1 MAEFPFEITLETR
14 FRDVDSMGHVN
25 NAVYVTYLEQA
36 RVVFLQ
42 EIAGLDTRASGIVIA
57 DLSIDYRRPIDLG
70 ETVTVGLRV
79 DAVGTSSIEQA
90 YEIRADGDLA
100 ATARA
105 TTVHVD
111 RESGESVPIP
121 EEWRERIERYRAQ

>member
-1 MAEFPFEITLETR
+1 MEEFPFEISLETR

-42 EIAGLDTRASGIVIA
+42 DVAGLDTRESGIVIA

-70 ETVTVGLRV
+70 GTVTVGLRV
-79 DAVGTSSIEQA
+79 DDVGTRSIEQA

-111 RESGESVPIP
+111 PETGESVPIP
-121 EEWRERIERYRAQ
+121 DEWRERIERHRAH